1 MAATRSPGGGGRSP
15 ADLATAIILAAGS
28 STRMSHDKLWT
39 DLGGVP
45 LVARAIQ
52 VFACSAVVDAL
63 VVVVK
68 VGQEATMR
76 ELLARLSVA
85 AQVVVGGAERQ
96 DSVRMGLE
104 AAGDAEW
111 VLIHDAA
118 RPLVAPELIERGLEA
133 AKKTGAAIAA
143 VAAVDTIKVVAEGRI
158 VGTPDR
164 GTLWHAQTP
173 QVFRRSV
180 LLAAH
185 EAAGAT
191 ATDDAALV
199 EAVGVPVRVFPGS
212 YRNLKVTTDDDLIV
226 ARALAASANPR

>member
-1 MAATRSPGGGGRSP
+1 MAATRSAGTGFA
-15 ADLATAIILAAGS
+15 ADRVAAIILAAGS
-28 STRMSHDKLWT
+28 STRMSHDKLWA

-52 VFACSAVVDAL
+52 VFASSSCIDEL
-63 VVVVK
+63 VVVVRA
-68 VGQEATMR
+68 GQETPMR
-76 ELLARLSVA
+76 ELVARLGVA
-85 AQVVVGGAERQ
+85 ANVVVGGAERQ
-96 DSVRMGLE
+96 DSVRAGLDATE
-104 AAGDAEW
+104 DAEW

-118 RPLVAPELIERGLEA
+118 RPLVTPDLVERGLDEA
-133 AKKTGAAIAA
+133 RKTGAAIAA
-143 VAAVDTIKVVAEGRI
+143 VPAVDTIKVVEEGCI

-191 ATDDAALV
+191 TTDDAALV
-199 EAVGVPVRVFPGS
+199 EAAGVPVRVFPGAYS
-212 YRNLKVTTDDDLIV
+212 NLKVTTDGDLIV
-226 ARALAASANPR
+226 ARALAARADHV